1 MSAKLPPGLETAPLV
16 SDWVRP
22 DGDGFA
28 VRTGRAE
35 LGQGVQAAMLRI
47 AAWELG
53 LPVERLTITGPDT
66 GASPNEGVTA
76 GSLSMTQGGA
86 ALRAATSA
94 ARVLCL
100 AEAGRQLN
108 TEAGR
113 LAVIDG
119 AVLEAGVDTGLT
131 LPVLATRVD
140 LDVPVVDHAAPLG
153 QPLDADDTSRHD
165 LRARLTGA
173 PFVHDLSPEGLLH
186 GRVFAPPSMAAR
198 LPDALDLAPLEARP
212 GVVAA
217 VRDGNFLGL
226 VAETSAA
233 ADSAAA
239 WFEARLEWE
248 GLPIVPSDP
257 HSLLEASTAEM
268 EQLEV
273 PEAGLPSSEPVID
286 ITCRR
291 PFLSHAPMGPSA
303 AMAQWGDDG
312 LTVWSHSQG
321 VYPLRDAM
329 ARVLDLPQDAIR
341 VIHTPGPG
349 CYGHNGA
356 DDVAL
361 DAALLA
367 RAVPGHPVRLV
378 WSRATEF
385 RTAPLGAAMAT
396 RVRLWMEDGHLS
408 AARVSVTSPPHSTRP
423 GTAGH
428 VYLRAGAMIEGG
440 TPFPPAPDLPAN
452 RGNGAAR
459 NARPIYAAPALV
471 ERKLVDDLPW
481 RTSALR
487 ALGGQLNVFAIETGV
502 EAALMA
508 EGLDP
513 FDGRL
518 ASLEDTRART
528 VLEKLREI
536 GADIIGTEEPDRS
549 WGIGLARYKNVAAW
563 AGVLAEIEL
572 GDDIRVTRVR
582 AAVDTGEV
590 IHPDGARNQ
599 IEGGIIQALS
609 WTLKEAVPLD
619 GARVA
624 AESWEDYP
632 ILRFS
637 EVPQIETAL
646 IHRPEDPP
654 YGCAE
659 AVAGPASA
667 AVGNAVQRMI
677 GVPIRDLP
685 ITRERIIA
693 AVSEA

>member
-22 DGDGFA
+22 DGESIA

-47 AAWELG
+47 ASWELG
-53 LPVERLTITGPDT
+53 MPVDRLTITGPDT

-86 ALRAATSA
+86 ALRAASSA
-94 ARVLCL
+94 ARILCL

-113 LAVIDG
+113 LSVVDG
-119 AVLEAGVDTGLT
+119 AVHDAGIDTGLT
-131 LPVLATRVD
+131 LPGLAARVD

-153 QPLDADDTSRHD
+153 QPLDAEETDRHD
-165 LRARLTGA
+165 LRARLVGA
-173 PFVHDLSPEGLLH
+173 PFVHDLAPECLLH
-186 GRVFAPPSMAAR
+186 GRIFAPPSLAAR
-198 LPDALDLAPLEARP
+198 LPEGLDTGPLEARA
-212 GVVAA
+212 GVIKV
-217 VRDGNFLGL
+217 VKDGNFLGL
-226 VAETSAA
+226 VAESAA
-233 ADSAAA
+233 AADDAIS
-239 WFEARLEWE
+239 WFESRVGWE
-248 GLPIVPSDP
+248 GLPDIPSDP
-257 HSLLEASTAEM
+257 HALMDTSPAEM
-268 EQLEV
+268 EELEA
-273 PEAGLPSSEPVID
+273 PDAPLPDGEPDID
-286 ITCRR
+286 LTCRR

-303 AMAQWGDDG
+303 AMARWGEDG

-329 ARVLDLPQDAIR
+329 ARVLDMSPDVIR

-367 RAVPGHPVRLV
+367 RAVPGRPVRLV
-378 WSRATEF
+378 WSRAAEF

-396 RVRLWMEDGHLS
+396 RVRLWMEDGHIS
-408 AARVSVTSPPHSTRP
+408 AARISVTSPPHSTRP
-423 GTAGH
+423 ATAGH
-428 VYLRAGAMIEGG
+428 PYLRAGAMLEGG
-440 TPFPPAPDLPAN
+440 APFAPAPDLPAI

-471 ERKLVDDLPW
+471 ERKLVNDLPW

-487 ALGGQLNVFAIETGV
+487 ALGGHLNVYAIETGV
-502 EAALMA
+502 EAALMSQ
-508 EGLDP
+508 GLDP
-513 FDGRL
+513 FEGRL
-518 ASLEDTRART
+518 ASLKDPRART

-536 GADIIGTEEPDRS
+536 GSDIVETSDENTS

-563 AGVLAEIEL
+563 AAVMAEIEF

-582 AAVDTGEV
+582 AAVDTGEI

-632 ILRFS
+632 ILTFS
-637 EVPQIETAL
+637 EVPRIETAL

-667 AVGNAVQRMI
+667 AVGNAVQRLI
-677 GVPIRDLP
+677 GVPICDLP
-685 ITRERIIA
+685 ITRDRIISA
-693 AVSEA
+693 IS